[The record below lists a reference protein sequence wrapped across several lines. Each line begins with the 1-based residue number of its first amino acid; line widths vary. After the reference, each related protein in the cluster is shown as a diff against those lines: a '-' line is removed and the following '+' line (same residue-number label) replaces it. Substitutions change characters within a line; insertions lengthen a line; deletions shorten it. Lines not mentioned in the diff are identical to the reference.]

1 MFIKSFQD
9 SYKNTNVFTNN
20 LSISPFLLL
29 KTMSKVFLAP
39 TRSKLQPF
47 KLQIKPNLH
56 PIDPICKTKMTFQI
70 VNKKESW

>member
-1 MFIKSFQD
+1 
-9 SYKNTNVFTNN
+9 
-20 LSISPFLLL
+20 
-29 KTMSKVFLAP
+29 MSKVFLAP